1 MKSVFISS
9 TFKDMQAERD
19 YLHERI
25 FPQLRKVIGAYGE
38 DICEL
43 DLRWGV
49 DTSQMT
55 EEESSH
61 QVLRVCIDAIDRCRP
76 YILVLLGERYGWI
89 PDQALVHS
97 LRDDRIEN
105 WYEDRMSITNLEIL
119 YGALSEEETL
129 KQCIF
134 CFRDPDILEQ
144 IDEEKRPLYAS
155 ESDLHRKKL
164 DELKALIRSKEGAV
178 ILDYTASWDSQAG
191 CITGLEDFGRSV
203 YEMLS
208 AMIRRD
214 FGTQMPKSL
223 PEQMHLDVIR
233 TQERYLSAY
242 VPRYA
247 EEGLILN
254 RLWSHCDHRS
264 KSLYYQ
270 WSKSIIIKGEPGGG
284 KSALMASLAA
294 SATQSGQKVI
304 CYFAGNAGCQSTET
318 LESYVAFRLE
328 VLFGLDHPDSP
339 AKERILQAY
348 EQIKDTPVLIFI
360 DGLDQLFGGASQ
372 GFLDLLQLC
381 PNFYYVLSVLSDFDT
396 TRLTEGYVWGFETV
410 PLNAL
415 NAEQKKQLVALSAQ
429 KRGKKLDDIVTD
441 MVIREPGA
449 DNPLYL
455 SLLLQRFFM
464 MDRQEFE
471 AAEAL
476 SPGMEGL
483 HLYMRRLLHE
493 MPDEPLQMVRYLLM
507 VVGQRF
513 ELHACREILLLLAV
527 SRAGLT
533 EKELEETLA
542 LADIL
547 FLPLPFQQMVS
558 YLYDSFTQDA
568 AGRWSFSHRLILEA
582 VTVGATEEEK
592 HWGVDLLQRY
602 ALQNKAFL
610 KSEGYYQLLS
620 RRHPGGYLVFEQCSE
635 WPNKETVRGEIC
647 RFLEQSDA
655 FADYYLDMVKNHP
668 SETLA
673 LFWRQL
679 NADFYGAKADEC
691 RYALL
696 KAWLDGGGLSPDAYR
711 ELLMTL
717 GNLSL
722 YHEEPSVLEHCQK
735 KLLALTEDLPAGQR
749 SLWRARLA
757 LQYAWRYE
765 FDQTISFEET
775 CRTLTDTRELLS
787 PLLADEDEILRTE
800 AVYETVKIFYELS
813 RAQSW
818 YAKPCDPELLLQA
831 CGLTAGYPDRTGEL
845 DFEFLQI
852 ELYIQLSIAYGKKP
866 YFDSAKRIEAAKKAV
881 ALARKRS
888 GRGVSVSN
896 LGILISTL
904 GTLSRCYKK
913 GFHLEY
919 KEEILRLSRMICSL
933 TPSDYGRRQLACS
946 LCHYAEE
953 ACAAESRSFSKA
965 EATELDEKAKHSWN
979 EGFKLFEQS
988 ADIHSSGGRPDYAYC
1003 LTTCA
1008 EVEHKRGYYS
1018 KAQTHALKA
1027 LELLAAWDGKD
1038 SDDLFPAYVRD
1049 LSILLAL
1056 IALEHCRS
1064 RQAEE
1069 YASKAFQAA
1078 KIREATAKREY
1089 SNTEKAAWLLLESLY
1104 QQRKDKEALSLCGEL
1119 SAFVDG
1125 RVSDENSWRKRLI
1138 ASIFHI
1144 RARLAFEKEEFDSTR
1159 AYLEKMRPLCDPA
1172 NDEDWNYGRL
1182 LILEAELA
1190 EQEPDISKETVSKNW
1205 TTANSFWNRFKQLE
1219 EYRYTNWRFYTTR
1232 NKNGKIVECPSRKES
1247 GRYALCDFYNSYTLC
1262 RRMAVRQDWSATRV
1276 LDHTDGFI
1284 DQWELLPLIRP
1295 AYAHIRALVP
1305 AETLAGYL
1313 PPEQDLLTPTQL
1325 LGETDRLSEQLVQKS
1340 YSPDECLSA
1349 FLVLFKKLLKAYD
1362 ALSKRQESWNILAKR
1377 FNRPEMTGQKNP
1389 LIIPALTALFSDK
1402 EDQFARI
1409 WQPLLSLCLLF
1420 WERKEAL
1427 CETARGQLVTI
1438 LHDILYYSMD
1448 DVPYYSTDN
1457 TYRLRSDDFENRY
1470 SVGKLDPGILRMLYD
1485 SINIQTEVMA
1495 ESVSDRHTRNVNGM
1509 RRTAQKPNLWWIVKN
1524 CCTVE
1529 LAVHFGDKAV
1539 LSDRLSQFR
1548 LMLQQKK
1555 IPCYPANY
1563 VMAGFMTQ
1571 LIFRGYELY
1580 SEEILAFLKTAPAY
1594 IERCGLE
1601 TCRQVREALAE
1612 GVLTDLPLDKKENI
1626 LQILQLID
1634 REVYSAGRKKLL
1646 SLSNE
1651 QKFPAKIK

>member
-25 FPQLRKVIGAYGE
+25 FPRLRKVIGAYGE

-247 EEGLILN
+247 EEGRILN
-254 RLWSHCDHRS
+254 WLWAHCDNRS
-264 KSLYYQ
+264 GPLHYLFT
-270 WSKSIIIKGEPGGG
+270 KGTILKGGAGSG

-294 SATQSGQKVI
+294 VLERSGQKVI

-318 LESYVAFRLE
+318 LENYVAFRLE
-328 VLFGLDHPDSP
+328 TLFGLDHPNRP

-348 EQIKDTPVLIFI
+348 SQIKDTSVLVFI

-381 PNFYYVLSVLSDFDT
+381 PDFCYVLSALSDFDT
-396 TRLTEGYVWGFETV
+396 TRLTEGYVWGFITV
-410 PLNAL
+410 PLSTL
-415 NAEQKKQLVALSAQ
+415 NAEQKAQLVALSAR

-449 DNPLYL
+449 GNPFYL

-483 HLYMRRLLHE
+483 HLYMRGLLGE
-493 MPDEPLQMVRYLLM
+493 MPDEPLPMVRYLLT

-527 SRAGLT
+527 SRVGLT
-533 EKELEETLA
+533 EKNLEEILA
-542 LADIL
+542 LADIP

-568 AGRWSFSHRLILEA
+568 AGRWNFSHRLILEA
-582 VTVGATEEEK
+582 VTADATEEEK
-592 HWGVDLLQRY
+592 HWGVDLLQQY

-610 KSEGYYQLLS
+610 RSEGYYHLLS
-620 RRHPGGYLVFEQCSE
+620 RRHPGGYLVFEQCAE
-635 WPNKETVRGEIC
+635 WPNAEAVRGEIC
-647 RFLEQSDA
+647 EFLEQSDA
-655 FADYYLDMVKNHP
+655 FAEYYLDMVKNHP
-668 SETLA
+668 SEALA
-673 LFWRQL
+673 LFWRRL
-679 NADFYGAKADEC
+679 ASNLYGAKADEC
-691 RYALL
+691 QYALL
-696 KAWLDGGGLSPDAYR
+696 KAWQDGRNLGPEAYR
-711 ELLMTL
+711 ELLMLL
-717 GNLSL
+717 GTLSL
-722 YHEEPSVLEHCQK
+722 YHKEPSVLEHCQK

-749 SLWRARLA
+749 SIWRARLA

-775 CRTLTDTRELLS
+775 CRTLTEAWELLR
-787 PLLADEDEILRTE
+787 PLLTDQDEVLRTE
-800 AVYETVKIFYELS
+800 AVYETVKILYQLS
-813 RAQSW
+813 RAQSS
-818 YAKPCDPELLLQA
+818 YGKPCDPELLLQA
-831 CGLTAGYPDRTGEL
+831 CRLTADYPDQTGEL
-845 DFEFLQI
+845 DFEYRRI
-852 ELYIQLSIAYGKKP
+852 DLYIQLSRAYGKKP
-866 YFDSAKRIEAAKKAV
+866 YFDSAKRIEAAKEAV

-888 GRGVSVSN
+888 DRGISVSN
-896 LGILISTL
+896 LSILQRTL
-904 GTLSRCYKK
+904 DTLTDCYKK

-919 KEEILRLSRMICSL
+919 PEEILRLSRMIYSL
-933 TPSDYGRRQLACS
+933 APSDYGQYQLART
-946 LCHYAEE
+946 LCNYAAEIS
-953 ACAAESRSFSKA
+953 AAESQFATSD
-965 EATELDEKAKHSWN
+965 EALKWRDKAKHSWE

-988 ADIHSSGGRPDYAYC
+988 AKTLSTRQRLDYAYR
-1003 LTTCA
+1003 LTDCA
-1008 EVEHKRGYYS
+1008 EAEYS
-1018 KAQTHALKA
+1018 YGHYAKAQSHARKA
-1027 LELLAAWDGKD
+1027 LELLVSSEGKD
-1038 SDDLFPAYVRD
+1038 SDGISSAYERD

-1064 RQAEE
+1064 GQAEE
-1069 YASKAFQAA
+1069 YASKAFQTA
-1078 KIREATAKREY
+1078 KIRESAVKREY

-1104 QQRKDKEALSLCGEL
+1104 QQRKDQEALSFCEEL
-1119 SAFVDG
+1119 SSSVEG
-1125 RVSDENSWRKRLI
+1125 RTSDENSWRKRLLT
-1138 ASIFHI
+1138 SIFYI
-1144 RARLAFEKEEFDSTR
+1144 RARLAFEEEDFGTAR
-1159 AYLEKMRPLCDPA
+1159 AYLEKLRPLCDPS

-1190 EQEPDISKETVSKNW
+1190 EQEPGVLAETLSKNW
-1205 TTANSFWNRFKQLE
+1205 RNACTFWKNFRQME
-1219 EYRYTNWRFYTTR
+1219 DNWYHNDFFYITDS
-1232 NKNGKIVECPSRKES
+1232 KKKKAKKLQSREES
-1247 GRYALCDFYNSYTLC
+1247 GCYALCDFYYNYALC
-1262 RRMAVRQDWSATRV
+1262 RRMAGQQNLSAAQFFDSTDDCI
-1276 LDHTDGFI
+1276 DH
-1284 DQWELLPLIRP
+1284 WELLPLIRP
-1295 AYAHIRALVP
+1295 SYARIRGLVP
-1305 AETLAGYL
+1305 GEILAGCIPPARDL
-1313 PPEQDLLTPTQL
+1313 PTPAQL
-1325 LGETDRLSEQLVQKS
+1325 QSEIDHLSGQLVQKS
-1340 YSPDECLSA
+1340 CSPDECLNA
-1349 FLVLFKKLLKAYD
+1349 FFTLFKKLFEAYT
-1362 ALSKRQESWNILAKR
+1362 AIRKRQKSWNVLTKR

-1389 LIIPALTALFSDK
+1389 LIPPELTALFGDK
-1402 EDQFARI
+1402 EKQFTRI
-1409 WQPLLSLCLLF
+1409 WSPLLSLSLLF
-1420 WERKEAL
+1420 WERREEL
-1427 CETARGQLVTI
+1427 CKTAQELLITI

-1448 DVPYYSTDN
+1448 DIPYYSTNN
-1457 TYRLRSDDFENRY
+1457 TLHLRIDDFENRY
-1470 SVGKLDPGILRMLYD
+1470 SVRELDSGILRMLYD
-1485 SINIQTEVMA
+1485 SIDIRTEIM
-1495 ESVSDRHTRNVNGM
+1495 EDSVTDRHPQNVSGM
-1509 RRTAQKPNLWWIVKN
+1509 RRTTAKPNLWWIVKN
-1524 CCTVE
+1524 SCALE
-1529 LAVHFGDKAV
+1529 LAVRFGDKTV
-1539 LSDRLSQFR
+1539 LHDRLSQFR

-1555 IPCYPANY
+1555 LPRYPANY
-1563 VMAGFMTQ
+1563 AMENFMTQ
-1571 LIFRGYELY
+1571 LILRGYELY
-1580 SEEILAFLKTAPAY
+1580 SDELLAFFKTTPVY
-1594 IERCGLE
+1594 MERCGLE

-1612 GVLTDLPLDKKENI
+1612 GDLADLSPDKKENI
-1626 LQILQLID
+1626 LQILQIID
-1634 REVYSAGRKKLL
+1634 REAYSAGREKLL
-1646 SLSNE
+1646 RLSQTGGKNR
-1651 QKFPAKIK
+1651 